1 MPIFSDIAR
10 QKKINFF
17 IKPIPKNAVV
27 LEVGCGNNWLGNYL
41 LNNGWKNYTGI
52 DLEGTPT
59 IKGDIKNWKAI
70 GLMPEKFDIII
81 AFEVVEHDDIWNAC
95 YSLLKP
101 GGSLLITTPNPSAD
115 PLLKLLEFF
124 GLNQKRTSPHNHLRN
139 IKNIHL
145 FKTVFYRKILN
156 LSQWVI
162 FEKENKSGKNQST
175 HQ

>member
-17 IKPIPKNAVV
+17 IKPIPKTAAI

-52 DLEGTPT
+52 DLEGKPT

-70 GLMPEKFDIII
+70 GLMPEEYDIII
-81 AFEVVEHDDIWNAC
+81 AFEVVEHDDIWNVC

-101 GGSLLITTPNPSAD
+101 GGSLLITTPNPVGD
-115 PLLKLLEFF
+115 TILKILEYI
-124 GLNQKRTSPHNHLRN
+124 GLNQKRTSEHIYLRN
-139 IKNIHL
+139 IKKIKH
-145 FKTVFYRKILN
+145 FTTVYYKKIAQ
-156 LSQWVI
+156 LSQWAI
-162 FEKENKSGKNQST
+162 FKK
-175 HQ
+175 